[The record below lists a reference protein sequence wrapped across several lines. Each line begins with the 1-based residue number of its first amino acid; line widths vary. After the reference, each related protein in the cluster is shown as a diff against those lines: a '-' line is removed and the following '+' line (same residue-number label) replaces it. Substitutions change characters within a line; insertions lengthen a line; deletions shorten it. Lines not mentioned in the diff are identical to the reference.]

1 MINWEKVRF
10 LDKEK
15 NWKGRKIKEAIY
27 INAVV
32 PISLMK
38 ERKLMNLEKGH
49 ELDPIWS
56 EFNPII
62 RVLIQDKLKKTAI

>member
-1 MINWEKVRF
+1 MLFW
-10 LDKEK
+10 
-15 NWKGRKIKEAIY
+15 RKIKEAIY

-32 PISLMK
+32 PTSLMNG
-38 ERKLMNLEKGH
+38 EKLMNLEKGH

-56 EFNPII
+56 EFNPVI